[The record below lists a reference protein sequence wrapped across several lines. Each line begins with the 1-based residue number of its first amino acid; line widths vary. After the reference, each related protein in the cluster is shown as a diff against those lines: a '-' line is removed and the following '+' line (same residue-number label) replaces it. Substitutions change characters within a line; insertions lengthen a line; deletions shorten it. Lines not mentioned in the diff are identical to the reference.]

1 MRELKELKGQRARR
15 LAACIIGLL
24 LVILIAVASLR
35 LLAGPRGQDETWARI
50 QREGVMRV
58 GMDASWPPFEYVDED
73 GQIVGFDVD
82 LARELGR
89 RLGVEVE
96 FVNLG
101 FDGLYDALKSGKCDA
116 IISAL
121 PYDPMMTKDV
131 AYSHSYFNAGEVLVV
146 RDDEREIDDESDLK
160 GKRVGVEWGSTADM
174 EARRLAERIEGMELA
189 LYGTSEEALWALK
202 DGEVEAAIADAVS
215 AYGFIK
221 AEGGVKIV
229 GEPLTDEPYVIAV
242 RLESRILLERINEAL
257 GIMKEDGNLDSLVRK
272 WF

>member
-1 MRELKELKGQRARR
+1 MRELKGKGTRR
-15 LAACIIGLL
+15 LAACIIGLV
-24 LVILIAVASLR
+24 LVVLIAVASLR
-35 LLAGPRGQDETWARI
+35 LLAGPRGQDEAWERI
-50 QREGVMRV
+50 QREGMMRV
-58 GMDASWPPFEYVDED
+58 GLDASWPPFECVDGD

-96 FVNLG
+96 FANIG

-131 AYSHSYFNAGEVLVV
+131 AYSHSYFNAGQVLIV
-146 RDDEREIDDESDLK
+146 RDDEREIEDEGDLEGK
-160 GKRVGVEWGSTADM
+160 GVGVEWGSTGDM
-174 EARRLAERIEGMELA
+174 EARRLAKRIEGMELA
-189 LYGTSEEALWALK
+189 LYSTPEEALRALK
-202 DGEVEAAIADAVS
+202 DGDVEAVITDSVS
-215 AYGFIK
+215 AYSFIK
-221 AEGGVKIV
+221 AEGGVKTV

-242 RLESRILLERINEAL
+242 RPQSRVLLKAINEAL
-257 GIMKEDGNLDSLVRK
+257 LEMREGGALARLRER